1 MLHHPKWT
9 IVPLIFA
16 SFSWVTQAE
25 NANNVDNYKNI
36 AEQATV
42 TIKSNLFESG
52 SGATGF
58 ITQIDGRKF
67 IVTNIHVLHGEASE
81 QVDRLWS
88 DGPENESGSLGRN
101 SQGSRLKSSYQEF
114 QTQLNKIPLPKA
126 YSQSGELRV
135 ASSLFLSEKR
145 DIALIPVDTD
155 IAGLEISSEPP
166 KRNEQVFVVGNPEAE
181 HTLIFCD
188 GAVKATGSDRIELE
202 MHGGELVPGMSG
214 GPVVSSETG
223 KVIGA
228 IAYKTQSTKIANN
241 FDFEKIKIDD
251 GVESLRATIIRGRG
265 EYVVRNFAFRI
276 NERLDDGL
284 NTDLKLISWRQFLLD
299 CGTLKAME
307 ERSANV
313 LFASKAYIRDFTEHN
328 YVPYEIPPDFDNT
341 IVMTYASALRSLSGN
356 KNDQDF
362 RKLWDSYQSR
372 LENLLNQ
379 DTTNKNFQ
387 IKTSYLRNIVSNE
400 IWPIRQALG
409 SYIRRSAGAM
419 PSRDPF
425 R

>member
-1 MLHHPKWT
+1 MLHQPKWT
-9 IVPLIFA
+9 ITPLVFA
-16 SFSWVTQAE
+16 LFSGVILAE
-25 NANNVDNYKNI
+25 NVNNINNYKSI

-42 TIKSNLFESG
+42 TIRSNLFESG

-101 SQGSRLKSSYQEF
+101 SQGSRLKTSYQEF

-155 IAGLEISSEPP
+155 IAGLEISSDIP
-166 KRNEQVFVVGNPEAE
+166 KRNERVLVVGNPEAE
-181 HTLIFCD
+181 HTLTFCD
-188 GAVKATGSDRIELE
+188 GVVKATGSDRIELE
-202 MHGGELVPGMSG
+202 MHNGELIPGMSG
-214 GPVVSSETG
+214 GPVISCESG
-223 KVIGA
+223 KVIGV
-228 IAYKTQSTKIANN
+228 IAYKTKSMKIDKN
-241 FDFEKIKIDD
+241 FDFEQIKIDD
-251 GVESLRATIIRGRG
+251 GADSLRAAIIRGRG
-265 EYVVRNFAFRI
+265 EYVVRNFAFCI
-276 NERLDDGL
+276 NDRLAEGL
-284 NTDLKLISWRQFLLD
+284 NTDLKPISWRQFLLD

-307 ERSANV
+307 ERSANA
-313 LFASKAYIRDFTEHN
+313 LFASKAYVRGFTGQN
-328 YVPYEIPPDFDNT
+328 YTPYDIPPDFDNQIAMAYT
-341 IVMTYASALRSLSGN
+341 SAVNSLSGN
-356 KNDQDF
+356 KNEKDF

-409 SYIRRSAGAM
+409 SYIRRSAGTM
-419 PSRDPF
+419 PSRAGQ
-425 R
+425 